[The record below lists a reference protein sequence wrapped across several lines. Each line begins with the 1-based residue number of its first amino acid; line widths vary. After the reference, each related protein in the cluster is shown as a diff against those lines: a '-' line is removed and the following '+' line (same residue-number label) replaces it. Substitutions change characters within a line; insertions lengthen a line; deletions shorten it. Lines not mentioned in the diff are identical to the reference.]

1 MNTGYILEP
10 TASGA
15 PFQNGMA
22 EHPNQTLAVM
32 VRCLLH
38 STNLGPEYWSFALV
52 HAVYLKNRLPHASTN
67 TNPYDVYTGH
77 KPTAIYLR
85 IFGCPV
91 VVTNLGKRPTKLDTW
106 TPLQGA

>member
-67 TNPYDVYTGH
+67 TNPYYVYT
-77 KPTAIYLR
+77 
-85 IFGCPV
+85 
-91 VVTNLGKRPTKLDTW
+91 
-106 TPLQGA
+106 